1 MIPSLQQNWS
11 GEVNSG
17 GCRAWKAQEGC
28 WCFPMP
34 FCCHLTLQQAK
45 LGWLRRVQGLNGAA
59 ERACGWDVISSG
71 REWDSWRGFAL
82 QQADGHV
89 SILLQVLLHPNS
101 GAAGKDGEIETLRLA
116 QYKVFYT
123 TGTVSLL
130 EIVKSGEKLE
140 FWVPCRYR

>member
-1 MIPSLQQNWS
+1 M
-11 GEVNSG
+11 
-17 GCRAWKAQEGC
+17 
-28 WCFPMP
+28 
-34 FCCHLTLQQAK
+34 
-45 LGWLRRVQGLNGAA
+45 
-59 ERACGWDVISSG
+59 ISSG

-116 QYKVFYT
+116 QYKAFYT

-130 EIVKSGEKLE
+130 EIVKSGEKLLE